1 MKGGKM
7 TIDLTAEEK
16 ITIVQQHIKNIAYS
30 KYNTQITL
38 LEMDA
43 TATQNVELIAS
54 LNNQISDYNKQIAAL
69 EAEVNSLTPSSN

>member
-69 EAEVNSLTPSSN
+69 EAEINSLTPSSN

>member
-1 MKGGKM
+1 M